1 MQCSVHGAM
10 LKIIFFPLS
19 HPGYFGKVGM
29 RHIHYKK
36 NQFYCPVIN
45 VDQLWKLMGDR
56 MRERAKRFPGIAP
69 VLNCV
74 EKVYEIIPVIFY

>member
-1 MQCSVHGAM
+1 
-10 LKIIFFPLS
+10 
-19 HPGYFGKVGM
+19 M

-74 EKVYEIIPVIFY
+74 EKVYEIILWFFTKYVSQNVTAS